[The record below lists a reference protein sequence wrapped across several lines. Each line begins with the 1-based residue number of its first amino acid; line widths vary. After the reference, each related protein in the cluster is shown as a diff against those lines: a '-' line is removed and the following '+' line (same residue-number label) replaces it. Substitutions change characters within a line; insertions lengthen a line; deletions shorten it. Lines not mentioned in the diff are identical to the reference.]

1 MVNRTEKLEVLQN
14 FHPPYHMLCANTYYN
29 VTSALNHTTLQL
41 KSLVQ
46 LKSEN
51 APKQIATVIS
61 VRKSTL
67 RKSSLNSNNH
77 TISLWSVVKIMIFHF
92 PMKIKMLSSEEC
104 TYSLMK
110 YSLWLITK
118 MHSVSEK
125 HDLVPAYYLSRKKY
139 WKAFVAEMAGVF
151 ITSRSQLKCTDQVQE
166 RFCF

>member
-1 MVNRTEKLEVLQN
+1 
-14 FHPPYHMLCANTYYN
+14 MLCANTYYN
-29 VTSALNHTTLQL
+29 VTSALNHTALQL

-110 YSLWLITK
+110 YSL
-118 MHSVSEK
+118 
-125 HDLVPAYYLSRKKY
+125 
-139 WKAFVAEMAGVF
+139 
-151 ITSRSQLKCTDQVQE
+151 
-166 RFCF
+166 